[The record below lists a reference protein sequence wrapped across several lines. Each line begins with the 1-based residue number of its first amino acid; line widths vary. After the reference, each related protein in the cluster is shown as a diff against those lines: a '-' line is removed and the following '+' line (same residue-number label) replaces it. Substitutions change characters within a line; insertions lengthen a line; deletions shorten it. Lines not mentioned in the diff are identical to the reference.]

1 MAKCEGIQQPWG
13 PLLYLPLL
21 PAPTP
26 SWDLQNVGPRPH
38 IPVNWNSNS
47 LLTAAPVSCL
57 QKVRFLSGIEFILSI
72 KRWGRGKVGSEGAWD
87 FSGANWVSI
96 FGMSGLE
103 LVLQG
108 RSRKTKPC
116 FCTQE
121 VPGLLGRVGIVRLS
135 ETKTLR
141 IWCHME
147 EKRWHQKGPGQSLD
161 IQRRG
166 RRGLWTGVADVIY
179 GPLRSALLVSPPS
192 PPPSSPL
199 SVLWEQQ
206 LTLGWSEGSWGI
218 KAGASHG
225 LCGDFFQNDSV
236 ARGVQETL
244 YQRDAIEFQNG

>member
-1 MAKCEGIQQPWG
+1 
-13 PLLYLPLL
+13 
-21 PAPTP
+21 
-26 SWDLQNVGPRPH
+26 
-38 IPVNWNSNS
+38 
-47 LLTAAPVSCL
+47 
-57 QKVRFLSGIEFILSI
+57 
-72 KRWGRGKVGSEGAWD
+72 
-87 FSGANWVSI
+87 
-96 FGMSGLE
+96 
-103 LVLQG
+103 
-108 RSRKTKPC
+108 
-116 FCTQE
+116 
-121 VPGLLGRVGIVRLS
+121 
-135 ETKTLR
+135 
-141 IWCHME
+141 ME
-147 EKRWHQKGPGQSLD
+147 EKRWHQKGPGQALD

-244 YQRDAIEFQNG
+244 YQRDAIEFQNGQGTTHIPAHRRCLETFLTWKLLCFMKVVSPLPEYSSHPTSPIFLLSQVASLLTIIWVKVVRGPTFYKSWQLPRAGCAPWLAPWVSGMPLNCFEARFSSLENGYNTLLMGFWKFNEANFKALSKL